1 MTKLRSPLAAGNEGQ
16 ISEDGH
22 SVLIQFSPKGTYD
35 EATTYIDTIVAG
47 TAQVQKANPDYTVVE
62 AGSASTGKA
71 LDAMFNS
78 QLARAGMISIPITLV
93 ILLLVFGSL
102 VGAFIPLGLA
112 LTAVFATLG
121 LVALPSQIVP
131 MDESVAEVIL
141 LIGLAVGVDYSLFY
155 IRRERDERRAGR
167 SETAALEAAAATSG
181 RAVLIS
187 GITVMIAMAGM
198 FFSGDKTFMSFAIG
212 TMMVVAVAMIGS
224 LTVLPA
230 ILSWLGDRVDK
241 VRVPFL
247 GRLKKD
253 DGQGRVWGAV
263 LGAVLRR
270 PLVSAI
276 ASTAV
281 LLVLAFPALSLHT
294 SQSGFDALPKSL
306 KEVQSFNKVRDAF
319 PGGATPAVVAIKGDA
334 SDPQLQA
341 AVADL
346 KKQAIASGKALQPIY
361 SDTSPDGKVLRVAV
375 PLVGDGTDT
384 VSNDALETLRTEIL
398 PATVGKV
405 AGVEYA
411 VTGDTA
417 SSKDWNDKMKSSA
430 PIVFVFV
437 LSFAFLLLLISFR
450 SIVIPVKAIVMNLLS
465 VGAAYGLLVAIFQW
479 GWGANLLDFQKN
491 GGIASWLPMFLF
503 VILFG
508 LSMDYHVFIL
518 SRVKEY
524 FDRGMS
530 TEKAVEAGIRST
542 AGVVTSA
549 AVVMVFVF
557 GVFALMPIIDMK
569 EMGIGLAA
577 AVLIDATIVRA
588 VLLPATMKLLGE
600 WNWYLP
606 TWLEWLPTLE
616 HERSRSPGDRRRGD
630 GRRCL
635 ITAAH
640 SRTTER
646 PRHTPG
652 PFVVPGGYAVAATR
666 IGSEQREAP
675 DLVPVAMVALRHVVE
690 GERQLLVVDD
700 PTEDRDLDR
709 IELGIAL
716 EHVLELRSH
725 LVLLLGLVAE
735 RPESRRRRTADVPA
749 PRGGRAGSAAR
760 HGAAGPCRA
769 PCRARSGRSP
779 RGRRRR
785 ARRRHRMRLPRLA
798 GSPRRSA
805 QPLRPSRTCWR
816 R

>member
-1 MTKLRSPLAAGNEGQ
+1 MSPLKQSTNIAARMGRWSARHRKTAIFGWLAFVIASFAIGTGVGMVTIDQNDTNVGEARQADHIIRDAGFKLDEQSEYVLVQSTTRTATDPAFRAVVRQAIAKLETYPKVTKLRSPFAPGNDGQ

-22 SVLIQFSPKGTYD
+22 SVLIQFSPRGSY
-35 EATTYIDTIVAG
+35 EQATTYIDTIVAG
-47 TAQVQKANPDYTVVE
+47 TAQVQKANPAYTVVQ

-71 LDAMFNS
+71 LDKMFGS

-121 LVALPSQIVP
+121 LVALPSHIVP
-131 MDESVAEVIL
+131 MDESVSEVIL

-167 SETAALEAAAATSG
+167 SESAALEAAAATSG

-212 TMMVVAVAMIGS
+212 TMMVVLVAMIGS

-230 ILSWLGDRVDK
+230 MLSWLGDRVDK

-247 GRLKKD
+247 WRLKRD
-253 DGQGRVWGAV
+253 DGESRLWGAV

-270 PLVSAI
+270 PLLSAV
-276 ASTAV
+276 ASAGV
-281 LLVLAFPALSLHT
+281 LVVLALPALHLHT

-334 SDPQLQA
+334 SDPRLQA
-341 AVADL
+341 AVAGM
-346 KKQAIASGKALQPIY
+346 KKQALASGKALQPIY
-361 SDTSPDGKVLRVAV
+361 SDTSPDGTVLRVAV

-384 VSNDALETLRTEIL
+384 VSNDALDTLRNQIL

-405 AGVEYA
+405 PGVEYA

-417 SSKDWNDKMKSSA
+417 SSKDWNEKMKSSA
-430 PIVFVFV
+430 PLVFAFV
-437 LSFAFLLLLISFR
+437 LSFAFLLLLVSFH

-465 VGAAYGLLVAIFQW
+465 VGAAYGVLVALFQW
-479 GWGANLLDFQKN
+479 GWAASVLDFQRN

-524 FDRGMS
+524 FDRGLS
-530 TEKAVEAGIRST
+530 TEQAVEKGIRST

-606 TWLEWLPTLE
+606 TWLEWLPSLE
-616 HERSRSPGDRRRGD
+616 HER
-630 GRRCL
+630 
-635 ITAAH
+635 
-640 SRTTER
+640 E
-646 PRHTPG
+646 
-652 PFVVPGGYAVAATR
+652 
-666 IGSEQREAP
+666 
-675 DLVPVAMVALRHVVE
+675 DLPVI
-690 GERQLLVVDD
+690 D
-700 PTEDRDLDR
+700 
-709 IELGIAL
+709 
-716 EHVLELRSH
+716 
-725 LVLLLGLVAE
+725 AE
-735 RPESRRRRTADVPA
+735 PA
-749 PRGGRAGSAAR
+749 
-760 HGAAGPCRA
+760 
-769 PCRARSGRSP
+769 
-779 RGRRRR
+779 
-785 ARRRHRMRLPRLA
+785 RLA
-798 GSPRRSA
+798 A
-805 QPLRPSRTCWR
+805 
-816 R
+816 

>member
-1 MTKLRSPLAAGNEGQ
+1 MVTIDQNDANVGEARKADHIIRDAGFKLDEQMRVRARAVEDADGVRSRRSAPSSTAAIAKLETYPKVTKLRSPLAEGNEGQ

-71 LDAMFNS
+71 LDAMFSS

-102 VGAFIPLGLA
+102 VGAFVPLGLA

-230 ILSWLGDRVDK
+230 MLSWLGDRVDK

-247 GRLKKD
+247 GRLKQD
-253 DGQGRVWGAV
+253 DGEGRVWGAV

-334 SDPQLQA
+334 SDPA
-341 AVADL
+341 AAGGGRRPEEAGDRIRQGAAADL
-346 KKQAIASGKALQPIY
+346 LG
-361 SDTSPDGKVLRVAV
+361 TSRRRHGAPRRGPARRRRA
-375 PLVGDGTDT
+375 
-384 VSNDALETLRTEIL
+384 RTRSRTMRSRRS
-398 PATVGKV
+398 ATRSCRPRS
-405 AGVEYA
+405 ARSPGVQYA

-430 PIVFVFV
+430 PLVFVFV
-437 LSFAFLLLLISFR
+437 LSFAFLLLLVSFR
-450 SIVIPVKAIVMNLLS
+450 SIVIPIKAIVMNLLS

-530 TEKAVEAGIRST
+530 TEQAVEAGIRST

-606 TWLEWLPTLE
+606 TVARVAADARARALRP
-616 HERSRSPGDRRRGD
+616 PGDRRRAD

-635 ITAAH
+635 ITAGTPHDAKA
-640 SRTTER
+640 
-646 PRHTPG
+646 PATPG
-652 PFVVPGGYAVAATR
+652 PSSSGVPTR
-666 IGSEQREAP
+666 RP
-675 DLVPVAMVALRHVVE
+675 
-690 GERQLLVVDD
+690 
-700 PTEDRDLDR
+700 
-709 IELGIAL
+709 
-716 EHVLELRSH
+716 
-725 LVLLLGLVAE
+725 
-735 RPESRRRRTADVPA
+735 RPEAGARGRSPGSRPS
-749 PRGGRAGSAAR
+749 RGGR
-760 HGAAGPCRA
+760 
-769 PCRARSGRSP
+769 
-779 RGRRRR
+779 
-785 ARRRHRMRLPRLA
+785 
-798 GSPRRSA
+798 
-805 QPLRPSRTCWR
+805 RPACG
-816 R
+816 